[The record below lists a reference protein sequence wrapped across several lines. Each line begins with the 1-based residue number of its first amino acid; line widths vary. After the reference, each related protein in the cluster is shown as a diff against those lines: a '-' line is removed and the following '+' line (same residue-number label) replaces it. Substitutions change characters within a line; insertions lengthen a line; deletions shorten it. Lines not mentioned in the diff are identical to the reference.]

1 MPAARRGGGPQRTYD
16 ARLCCGIVLTYEAP
30 TFVPEVGEV
39 VACCRH
45 GWCAVESRDRGDGR
59 AGGGTRRVMHR
70 RSQSELITFLR
81 GRPVTTVHALR
92 REHFTLRVITAA
104 QHDGLVDVD
113 LATGRVALS
122 ARNHRRTPQTT
133 AVVVDGNPV
142 R

>member
-1 MPAARRGGGPQRTYD
+1 MPAAHRGGPHRTYD
-16 ARLCCGIVLTYEAP
+16 ASLCCGTVLTYEAA

-39 VACCRH
+39 VPCRRH
-45 GWCAVESRDRGDGR
+45 GWCAVESRDSGDGR

-92 REHFTLRVITAA
+92 RKHFTLRVITAA

-122 ARNHRRTPQTT
+122 ARNYWGTPRTT

>member
-1 MPAARRGGGPQRTYD
+1 MPAARRGEGPHRTYD
-16 ARLCCGIVLTYEAP
+16 AKLCCGTVLTYEAP

-39 VACCRH
+39 VPCRRH

-81 GRPVTTVHALR
+81 GWPVTTVHALR

-122 ARNHRRTPQTT
+122 AGNHRGAPQTT
-133 AVVVDGNPV
+133 AVLVDGAPV